1 MQIQCKAIVYT
12 ILFIGFLIAAILGI
26 VVLIF
31 LIAAILGIV
40 VLIVMCHY
48 YTFLTILCICCL
60 ILLSTSMKNLYQL
73 ILNNL
78 KNQDHWWK
86 SLI

>member
-12 ILFIGFLIAAILGI
+12 ILFIG
-26 VVLIF
+26 F